1 MPGLAS
7 VSLLCLMVV
16 FYTCISSGHGDGSVE
31 SDVDVARPLPI
42 KHGCFT

>member
-7 VSLLCLMVV
+7 VSLPCLMVV
-16 FYTCISSGHGDGSVE
+16 FYTCISSGHGDE